1 MDVNDF
7 RSAVTVLMLLC
18 FVAIVAWA
26 LGPRRRR
33 AFEEAAQ
40 LPLADDERPAR

>member
-18 FVAIVAWA
+18 FGAIVVWA
-26 LGPRRRR
+26 LASHRRR
-33 AFEEAAQ
+33 AFDEAAQ
-40 LPLADDERPAR
+40 LPLHDEERP

>member
-1 MDVNDF
+1 MDVNDL

-26 LGPRRRR
+26 MASRRRR
-33 AFEEAAQ
+33 AFDEAAQ
-40 LPLADDERPAR
+40 LPLHDEASQ